1 MRLMRVG
8 DVGAE
13 RPVLAL
19 PDGTHRDLSGI
30 TADIDGAFLAADGIA
45 RIQEA
50 QPDLPTTDI
59 TGLELAARRADIGQL
74 TALAGGH
81 DQQFEILRP
90 QFVDSPRQKQLIS
103 PSTWARFKF

>member
-30 TADIDGAFLAADGIA
+30 TADIDGAFLADGIA
-45 RIQEA
+45 RIQWS
-50 QPDLPTTDI
+50 PTT
-59 TGLELAARRADIGQL
+59 
-74 TALAGGH
+74 
-81 DQQFEILRP
+81 
-90 QFVDSPRQKQLIS
+90 
-103 PSTWARFKF
+103 WA